1 MSHPRKT
8 SPRLL
13 SHSSGPRRARPPPSQ
28 PPLPPRSWRAL
39 HSPGPFQSLHGTDI
53 IASCHGN
60 ARLSKTRPLGL
71 IPCVSGN
78 EGFIAHPR
86 NGAGT
91 AAGDRGQPTL
101 VIGCP
106 AWGNRDLFLGV
117 ARLIYVSG
125 VISGLL
131 RFLLWSEMAWR
142 RGDLKHLS
150 RCLGTRQKICMR
162 L

>member
-13 SHSSGPRRARPPPSQ
+13 SHSSGPRRACPPPSQ

-39 HSPGPFQSLHGTDI
+39 HSPGPFRSSHGADI
-53 IASCHGN
+53 IAGCHGN

-91 AAGDRGQPTL
+91 GDRGQPTL

-106 AWGNRDLFLGV
+106 AWGNGDLFLGV

-131 RFLLWSEMAWR
+131 RFLLWSEMPWR